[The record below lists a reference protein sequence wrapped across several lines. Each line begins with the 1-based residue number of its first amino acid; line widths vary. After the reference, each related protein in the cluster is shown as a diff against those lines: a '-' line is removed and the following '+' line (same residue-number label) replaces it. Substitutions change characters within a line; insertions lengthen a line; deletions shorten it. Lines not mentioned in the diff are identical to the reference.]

1 MHTKRPYELPKP
13 ITADPSI
20 LEHITPQ
27 LIEGYINKHESK
39 FKRYEYL
46 ENLYKGFHDVY
57 RQPEKENWKPDN
69 RLAVNFPRYIT
80 DTFLGYA
87 YGVPIKCTA
96 PEDSEDE
103 RLAEFYRNNEMTDHD
118 SEMAKMCCIY
128 GHAWEFF
135 YQDEETNTKV
145 VAYNP
150 KDLFCIVDETVQ
162 RRALMMIQ
170 YGRHTVDG
178 VNNGVLYGMAA
189 TADTIY
195 YFDNGKLT
203 GDKENPYGLIP
214 CVEWRLNEERIG
226 LFEGVAGLV
235 ETYNRTLGEKAN
247 DVDAF
252 AEAYLAVIGS
262 ELDDEDVYR
271 IRDNRIIN
279 LYGTDNARDILV
291 QFMTKPTA
299 DGTQENLLN
308 RLENLIYQ
316 ISMVANISDEQ
327 FGNATPTL

>member
-20 LEHITPQ
+20 LERITPQ
-27 LIEGYINKHESK
+27 LIEGYINKHESQ

-87 YGVPIKCTA
+87 YGIPIKCTA
-96 PEDSEDE
+96 PEDSENE
-103 RLAEFYRNNEMTDHD
+103 RLKEFYRNNEMNDHD
-118 SEMAKMCCIY
+118 SEMAKMCCVY

-150 KDLFCIVDETVQ
+150 KDLFCIVDDTVQ

-178 VNNGVLYGMAA
+178 VNNGVLYGMVA

-271 IRDNRIIN
+271 MYQQTMGAVNGEN
-279 LYGTDNARDILV
+279 NA
-291 QFMTKPTA
+291 
-299 DGTQENLLN
+299 G
-308 RLENLIYQ
+308 
-316 ISMVANISDEQ
+316 NISGENE
-327 FGNATPTL
+327 GEPGLLEK

>member
-1 MHTKRPYELPKP
+1 MYSKRPYELPKP

-80 DTFLGYA
+80 DTFLGYS

-96 PEDSEDE
+96 PEDSDNE
-103 RLAEFYRNNEMTDHD
+103 RLKEFYRDNEMNDHD
-118 SEMAKMCCIY
+118 VEMAKMCCIY

-150 KDLFCIVDETVQ
+150 KDLFCIVDHTVK

-189 TADTIY
+189 TR
-195 YFDNGKLT
+195 F
-203 GDKENPYGLIP
+203 
-214 CVEWRLNEERIG
+214 
-226 LFEGVAGLV
+226 
-235 ETYNRTLGEKAN
+235 
-247 DVDAF
+247 
-252 AEAYLAVIGS
+252 
-262 ELDDEDVYR
+262 
-271 IRDNRIIN
+271 IIS
-279 LYGTDNARDILV
+279 T
-291 QFMTKPTA
+291 M
-299 DGTQENLLN
+299 E
-308 RLENLIYQ
+308 
-316 ISMVANISDEQ
+316 S
-327 FGNATPTL
+327 